1 MDYAKDTSAQGLGM
15 SSVDVGIIKSL
26 ESIAAQLQRM
36 TVDQDARWAEL
47 KMSRLREQESQDRDR
62 ETWSAR
68 LSGIESKLT
77 DLETSGLTATSSQA
91 TKRSCQSFDSTQ
103 DGDAANTAAAA
114 SWRGDRP
121 TWADDQQ
128 LPAVGEAGSA
138 AAAASWSGDRH
149 TWADD
154 QQLPAVGAAG
164 SARSSDED
172 EEIGCQARNLS
183 QRNPKMCMLCHFEF
197 ANKRYRNPYATPII
211 SHLCSHNKDH
221 MLKAFDENAQC
232 KFLADLPE
240 HKRLLYGVTG
250 ATMQDK
256 WLTVVTAWT
265 VSRSKHQR

>member
-1 MDYAKDTSAQGLGM
+1 MNFAEDTSAQGHGM

-26 ESIAAQLQRM
+26 EAIAAQLQRM
-36 TVDQDARWAEL
+36 TVEQDARWAEL
-47 KMSRLREQESQDRDR
+47 KASRERDHESQQRDR

-77 DLETSGLTATSSQA
+77 DLETTGLTATSSQA

-103 DGDAANTAAAA
+103 EGDTANAAAAA

-128 LPAVGEAGSA
+128 LPAVGE
-138 AAAASWSGDRH
+138 
-149 TWADD
+149 
-154 QQLPAVGAAG
+154 AG

-197 ANKRYRNPYATPII
+197 ANKRYQNPYATPTI

-240 HKRLLYGVTG
+240 HKRLIYGVTG
-250 ATMQDK
+250 ATIQDK
-256 WLTVVTAWT
+256 WHTVVTAWT
-265 VSRSKHQR
+265 VSRTKHQR